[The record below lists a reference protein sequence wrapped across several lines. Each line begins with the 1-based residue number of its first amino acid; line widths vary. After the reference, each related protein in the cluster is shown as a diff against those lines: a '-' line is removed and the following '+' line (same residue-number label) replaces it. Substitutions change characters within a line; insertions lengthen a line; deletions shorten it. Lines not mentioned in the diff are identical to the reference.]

1 MKTVL
6 RFIAASLLSLQAG
19 VALADRIDPFAVAE
33 KAAEAYRKNDS
44 YPEVRGM
51 FSEALRDA
59 RRRGEL
65 TPDFAIIYAMYAD
78 TTRFDGNPAFA
89 LQLADEGLSLLLGAQ
104 QPDADMKNSLLVSR
118 AYALADLGRYKEA
131 IETVTITALWMG
143 ERFGEAQRK
152 QLEDQA
158 RSWAKSA
165 TGADA
170 GRALPSAAELA
181 LDLAGKADQA
191 LAVGNTELALTLA
204 SRAMLPGGTGLAEDD
219 VDFQNAHCQSI
230 SGTAY
235 AFEGRNALAVAALR
249 RAADLLVA
257 SPWDGQSNPKLR
269 DLALTD
275 AGWRR
280 LTWSV
285 FSRLAAAAVA
295 TGDRQAAAAAI
306 DIAGDFAATP
316 EQRFALLSQ
325 QAGLAFSS
333 GDYQRAEETF
343 RKSEADAALSG
354 DAVNAALSRFYVA
367 IAVLARGDGAPDGPA
382 VRDLLQAA
390 TAAADVA
397 RDDPQVTEY
406 VLATAVR
413 MIVTKTNGYEAA
425 MPLARRAY
433 DIFRQRQTAMAN
445 YDAGQEASRR
455 DGRRFLEIF
464 IAGQYETGAK

>member
-158 RSWAKSA
+158 RSWAKN
-165 TGADA
+165 ADA
-170 GRALPSAAELA
+170 GQALPSAAELA

-191 LAVGNTELALTLA
+191 LAAGNTELALTLA
-204 SRAMLPGGTGLAEDD
+204 SRAMLPGDTGLAGDD

-235 AFEGRNALAVAALR
+235 AFEGRNTLAVTALR

-257 SPWDGQSNPKLR
+257 SPWDGQSKPKLR
-269 DLALTD
+269 NLALTD

-295 TGDRQAAAAAI
+295 TGDRKAAAAAI
-306 DIAGDFAATP
+306 DIASDFAATP

-333 GDYQRAEETF
+333 GDYRRAEETF

-413 MIVTKTNGYEAA
+413 MIATKTNGYEAA

>member
-65 TPDFAIIYAMYAD
+65 TPDFTIIYAMYAD

-158 RSWAKSA
+158 LSWAKN
-165 TGADA
+165 ADA
-170 GRALPSAAELA
+170 GQALPSAAELA

-204 SRAMLPGGTGLAEDD
+204 SRAMLPGDTGLAGDD

-235 AFEGRNALAVAALR
+235 AFEGRNTLAVTALR

-257 SPWDGQSNPKLR
+257 SPWDGQSKPKLR

-285 FSRLAAAAVA
+285 FSHLAAAAVA
-295 TGDRQAAAAAI
+295 TGDRKAAAAAI
-306 DIAGDFAATP
+306 DIASDFAATP

-333 GDYQRAEETF
+333 GDYRRAEETF

-367 IAVLARGDGAPDGPA
+367 IAVLARGDGAPDGLA

-433 DIFRQRQTAMAN
+433 EIFRQRQTAMAN